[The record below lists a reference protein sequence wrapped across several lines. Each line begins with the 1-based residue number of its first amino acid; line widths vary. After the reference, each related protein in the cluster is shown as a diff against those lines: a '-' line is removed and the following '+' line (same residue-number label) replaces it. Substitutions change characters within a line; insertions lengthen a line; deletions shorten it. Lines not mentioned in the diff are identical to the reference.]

1 MTPASR
7 ENVTCFA
14 RPSGPVSSTVTFL
27 IWPDHSGYAS
37 KSAMTFMTSDLG
49 ALMMMLELA
58 WSAMGGPYLPLQD
71 VRRPPAAEVPDVD
84 ALGAADPRTPDQRVV
99 HVPEQ
104 HELRLRLAGRVEQR
118 FAPPLHSVRDDV
130 VEQLGHRRRDV
141 RAHHVD
147 GADSRTLG
155 GAVLVRDLV
164 RS

>member
-7 ENVTCFA
+7 ENVTCLA
-14 RPSGPVSSTVTFL
+14 RPSAPVSSTVTFL

-58 WSAMGGPYLPLQD
+58 WSAMGGPYLPLEN

-84 ALGAADPRTPDQRVV
+84 ALGAADPRTAHQRVV

-104 HELRLRLAGRVEQR
+104 HQLRLGLADRLEQR
-118 FAPPLHSVRDDV
+118 FTPAFHAPGDDV
-130 VEQLGHRRRDV
+130 VQQLGDGGWDV
-141 RAHHVD
+141 RAEH
-147 GADSRTLG
+147 
-155 GAVLVRDLV
+155 
-164 RS
+164 